1 MVGFPEF
8 FDVPNGHKVLQ
19 HPLYLKWNTYTALQ
33 IEENESPLISWER
46 VKADLSTI
54 MMTNDN
60 MAIIWYMRNLLN
72 IAVASGMIEPR

>member
-8 FDVPNGHKVLQ
+8 FHVNAGHPVLQ

-33 IEENESPLISWER
+33 IEENESPLISWEK

-72 IAVASGMIEPR
+72 IGVASGMIEPK